1 LNKPQDSSKP
11 LDPVVRSS
19 EFQME
24 LDVLDRVIENRPRGY
39 EIPADELF
47 VARPVQR
54 IRIAWNFNTDGTTLD
69 LEPWEQ
75 LEKSKG
81 WGNGRSLANYMNW
94 PKFIE
99 KSIVDDQLC
108 NRWFAREYDGFD
120 PLSVAEKLIGQSN
133 VLLDGEPVDVL
144 PIDGVFELHVREDRV
159 SIRPSG
165 WDFQQKLFLSDT
177 IGIITTPKQSIGLF
191 RVTKEQSAILKGF
204 DWMRELPRKE
214 FEGELLRRAKMLQS
228 IVSLQLPEEIGGSV
242 QLEDSQLV
250 LLLKSNTL
258 GQLDYGFRFRNRD
271 GKLLHPGAAPLLRA
285 EIVDGKPIQW
295 RRSAQSEWRQV
306 HEAVEQLQ
314 LSSGVMSGTIDS
326 LLDSIA
332 LVEKVQSTNGKIE
345 CLWAK
350 GSEPPIRLIGKAQT
364 KNVQVEVGKKRDW
377 FQLQGKCEIGNES
390 IEIRDLIASLSGV
403 SFDYEDG
410 KFVNVAGAG
419 WVHLSEQLRT
429 TLLRLRDAMMMEG
442 KAQFDMASAPAL
454 RDLQEEVEF
463 KQTKAWTE
471 CLQRLEKAEKF
482 HPQVPPTLQAS
493 LRDYQEEGFRWMRRL
508 AEWGVGGVLAD
519 DMGLGKT
526 VQTIAVL
533 LDRAELGPGLVIA
546 PTSVSLNWM
555 REVRKF
561 APQLQ
566 AQLYRDSGRD
576 SMLENLGKNDLIV
589 CSYGLA
595 WRDEEKLKEID
606 WASMVLDEAQAIKN
620 SRSKTSQAIASFES
634 QWSIALTGTPVENHL
649 GELWSLFSVVAPSV
663 FGTWQQFRQNYAGP
677 IESEN
682 NEERRLSLRGRIK
695 PFILRRTKQEVL
707 KELPPRTEMNRYVEL
722 SDAERAIY
730 ERVRGSV
737 IGEVDK
743 VAKIR
748 DDLELRFK
756 LLALITRL
764 RQVACH
770 VGLVHDSWEGTSAK
784 LEELRE
790 CLLALR
796 EEGHRV
802 LIFSQFTSHLK
813 LMRAMMEEESITYQ
827 YLDGSTPAI
836 SRQAEVDRFQ
846 TGDATAF
853 LISLKAGGTGLNLT
867 AADYVIHM
875 DPWWNPAVEN
885 QATDRA
891 HRIGQTKPVM
901 VYRIIAKDTIEE
913 EILMLHE
920 SKKNLVESVLS
931 GTESSGKLSVDDL
944 IGLIRGNPN

>member
-1 LNKPQDSSKP
+1 
-11 LDPVVRSS
+11 
-19 EFQME
+19 
-24 LDVLDRVIENRPRGY
+24 
-39 EIPADELF
+39 
-47 VARPVQR
+47 
-54 IRIAWNFNTDGTTLD
+54 
-69 LEPWEQ
+69 
-75 LEKSKG
+75 
-81 WGNGRSLANYMNW
+81 
-94 PKFIE
+94 
-99 KSIVDDQLC
+99 
-108 NRWFAREYDGFD
+108 
-120 PLSVAEKLIGQSN
+120 
-133 VLLDGEPVDVL
+133 
-144 PIDGVFELHVREDRV
+144 
-159 SIRPSG
+159 
-165 WDFQQKLFLSDT
+165 
-177 IGIITTPKQSIGLF
+177 
-191 RVTKEQSAILKGF
+191 
-204 DWMRELPRKE
+204 
-214 FEGELLRRAKMLQS
+214 
-228 IVSLQLPEEIGGSV
+228 
-242 QLEDSQLV
+242 
-250 LLLKSNTL
+250 
-258 GQLDYGFRFRNRD
+258 
-271 GKLLHPGAAPLLRA
+271 
-285 EIVDGKPIQW
+285 
-295 RRSAQSEWRQV
+295 
-306 HEAVEQLQ
+306 
-314 LSSGVMSGTIDS
+314 
-326 LLDSIA
+326 
-332 LVEKVQSTNGKIE
+332 
-345 CLWAK
+345 
-350 GSEPPIRLIGKAQT
+350 
-364 KNVQVEVGKKRDW
+364 
-377 FQLQGKCEIGNES
+377 
-390 IEIRDLIASLSGV
+390 
-403 SFDYEDG
+403 
-410 KFVNVAGAG
+410 
-419 WVHLSEQLRT
+419 
-429 TLLRLRDAMMMEG
+429 
-442 KAQFDMASAPAL
+442 
-454 RDLQEEVEF
+454 
-463 KQTKAWTE
+463 
-471 CLQRLEKAEKF
+471 
-482 HPQVPPTLQAS
+482 
-493 LRDYQEEGFRWMRRL
+493 
-508 AEWGVGGVLAD
+508 
-519 DMGLGKT
+519 
-526 VQTIAVL
+526 
-533 LDRAELGPGLVIA
+533 
-546 PTSVSLNWM
+546 
-555 REVRKF
+555 
-561 APQLQ
+561 
-566 AQLYRDSGRD
+566 
-576 SMLENLGKNDLIV
+576 
-589 CSYGLA
+589 
-595 WRDEEKLKEID
+595 
-606 WASMVLDEAQAIKN
+606 
-620 SRSKTSQAIASFES
+620 
-634 QWSIALTGTPVENHL
+634 
-649 GELWSLFSVVAPSV
+649 VVAPSV
-663 FGTWQQFRQNYAGP
+663 FGTWQQFRKNYAGP